1 MQPVTGMHSL
11 AFRKEEANSMKI
23 QRVFLIVLDSF
34 GIGQQADA
42 EAYGDGRCS
51 TLKSIAAAPNYNTP
65 NLQKLGLFNIEGV
78 GCGSL
83 SKQPLGAFGRLQEKS
98 HGKDT
103 TTGHWEIAGII
114 SEKALPTYPHGFP
127 AAIIHS
133 LEQKWGRGSICNQPY
148 SGTDVI
154 RDYGQEHL
162 KTGALIVYT
171 SADSVLQIAAHE
183 AIVPPEELYTYC
195 RQARAIMTGSHGV
208 GRIIARPFSGQ
219 YPNFERTPRRH
230 DFSLEPPAE
239 TMLDALAKANLTTI
253 GIGKISDIFAGRG
266 ISRHMASPDNKTGM
280 EQAIGCL
287 EEDFSGLCF
296 VNLVDFDMKYGHRR
310 DIKGYAQAAT
320 DFDRQLGE
328 FLKKM
333 QADDVLMITADHG
346 CDPGAPGTDHTR
358 EYVPFLAYG
367 QAIAPGTDLKTAPT
381 FANISATVLDFFGLK
396 ITTAGQSFAG
406 KIRKN

>member
-1 MQPVTGMHSL
+1 
-11 AFRKEEANSMKI
+11 MKI
-23 QRVFLIVLDSF
+23 KRVFLIVLDSF

-42 EAYGDGRCS
+42 ADYGDGRCS

-78 GCGSL
+78 GCGIR
-83 SKQPLGAFGRLQEKS
+83 SKDPWGAFGRLQEKS

-127 AAIIHS
+127 AAILHA
-133 LEQKWGRGSICNQPY
+133 LEQKWGRRIICNQPY
-148 SGTDVI
+148 SGTAVI
-154 RDYGQEHL
+154 HDYGQEHL
-162 KTGALIVYT
+162 ATGALIVYT

-183 AIVPPEELYTYC
+183 AIIPPEELYTYC
-195 RQARAIMTGSHGV
+195 RQARAIMTGAHGV
-208 GRIIARPFSGQ
+208 GRIIARPFNGS

-230 DFSLEPPAE
+230 DFSLEPPAP
-239 TMLDALAKANLTTI
+239 TMLDILTKANLTTI

-266 ISRHMASPDNKTGM
+266 ISRHLASSDNKNGM
-280 EQAIGCL
+280 EQAIRCL
-287 EEDFSGLCF
+287 TEDFSGLCF
-296 VNLVDFDMKYGHRR
+296 ANLVDFDMKYGHRR
-310 DIKGYAQAAT
+310 DITGYAQAAT

-367 QAIAPGTDLKTAPT
+367 QTITSNLDLKTAPT
-381 FANISATVLDFFGLK
+381 FANISATVLDLFGLE
-396 ITTAGQSFAG
+396 ITTAGQSFAD